1 MAGRGKGPDF
11 VEALARGLDIL
22 AAFGVDHRGMS
33 LSEVAA
39 AAGLTRPTARRLLL
53 TLEELGFVRSSGGTF
68 GLTPKVMSLGMAY
81 VSSLGLWDIARPHME
96 ALVART
102 GESSSMAQLDGSDI
116 VYVARVSV
124 PKLIALR
131 VEIGTHFPAAQ
142 TSQGKVLLAA
152 LPPDRVAAALAQPSR
167 SGLPPYIGRSADQL
181 REELAEVRARG
192 WALADEELAP
202 GVRSVAVP
210 VRDGTGDGPG
220 RDERHRA
227 RGRDDHASA
236 AERSP
241 AAAADHG
248 RPDQRGMGDL
258 AFPPARGNRTARRS
272 RPGHCVNGVRTHKY
286 SIGIVVGIWPERATK
301 HRAEY

>member
-1 MAGRGKGPDF
+1 MAGRGHGPDF

-22 AAFGVDHRGMS
+22 AAFGADHRGMS
-33 LSEVAA
+33 LSEVAG
-39 AAGLTRPTARRLLL
+39 AAGLARPTARRLLL
-53 TLEELGFVRSSGGTF
+53 TLEELGYVRSRGGTF
-68 GLTPKVMSLGMAY
+68 ELTPKVMSLGMAY

-131 VEIGTHFPAAQ
+131 VDIGTRFPAGQ

-152 LPPDRVAAALAQPSR
+152 LPPDQVAAVIAQPSR
-167 SGLPPYIGRSADQL
+167 SGLPPYIGRQGGPL
-181 REELAEVRARG
+181 RDELAEIRARG

-210 VRDGTGDGPG
+210 VRDGSGTV
-220 RDERHRA
+220 RA
-227 RGRDDHASA
+227 AMNVTVHA
-236 AERSP
+236 AETTTQRLLHDHLP
-241 AAAADHG
+241 ALLTTAGEISAEWAIWLS
-248 RPDQRGMGDL
+248 RPHREI
-258 AFPPARGNRTARRS
+258 ARRPE
-272 RPGHCVNGVRTHKY
+272 PGSVT
-286 SIGIVVGIWPERATK
+286 A
-301 HRAEY
+301 

>member
-1 MAGRGKGPDF
+1 MAGRGNGPDF

-22 AAFGVDHRGMS
+22 AAFGADHRGMS

-39 AAGLTRPTARRLLL
+39 AAGLARPTARRLLL
-53 TLEELGFVRSSGGTF
+53 TLEELGYVRSADGTF
-68 GLTPKVMSLGMAY
+68 ELTPKVMNLGMAY

-152 LPPDRVAAALAQPSR
+152 LPPDQVAAALAQPSR
-167 SGLPPYIGRSADQL
+167 SGLPPYIGRSAGPVARRAGRGAGAGL
-181 REELAEVRARG
+181 GAGRRGTRARRPFG
-192 WALADEELAP
+192 GRP
-202 GVRSVAVP
+202 GP
-210 VRDGTGDGPG
+210 GRDRGGPG

-227 RGRDDHASA
+227 RGRDDHA
-236 AERSP
+236 
-241 AAAADHG
+241 AAAATITC
-248 RPDQRGMGDL
+248 R
-258 AFPPARGNRTARRS
+258 
-272 RPGHCVNGVRTHKY
+272 CC
-286 SIGIVVGIWPERATK
+286 
-301 HRAEY
+301 